1 LERDDFTNRLREQKP
16 VAMHEIL
23 YPLCQGM
30 DSVEIQ
36 ADIELGGNDQKFNN
50 LVGRNL
56 MEQYGMPAQVVMLCP
71 LLVGTDGKEK
81 MSQSLG
87 NYVSIVD
94 TPNDVYGKT
103 MSIPDDLIAN
113 WFELCTDVDMAEA
126 SAWIAANPYEAKKRL
141 ARELVHMY
149 HGPQEA
155 HAAEEHFKRVFSER
169 QKPVDAPK
177 AEVPRELVAEGIVS
191 LPHLI
196 AALGLAKSNG
206 EARRLI
212 EAGAV
217 SLGEDKITDPR
228 WTAPLEALLG
238 KVLRVGKL
246 QYRTLA

>member
-1 LERDDFTNRLREQKP
+1 
-16 VAMHEIL
+16 
-23 YPLCQGM
+23 
-30 DSVEIQ
+30 
-36 ADIELGGNDQKFNN
+36 
-50 LVGRNL
+50 
-56 MEQYGMPAQVVMLCP
+56 
-71 LLVGTDGKEK
+71 
-81 MSQSLG
+81 
-87 NYVSIVD
+87 
-94 TPNDVYGKT
+94 
-103 MSIPDDLIAN
+103 
-113 WFELCTDVDMAEA
+113 
-126 SAWIAANPYEAKKRL
+126 
-141 ARELVHMY
+141 
-149 HGPQEA
+149 
-155 HAAEEHFKRVFSER
+155 
-169 QKPVDAPK
+169 VDAPK